1 MRRTCN
7 EIIKK
12 SIWSWDLKSW
22 ASQLYRYHNKE
33 NNSKRE
39 PNEQLHK
46 TVRQQ
51 TARGLGSRTK
61 SETECKLQKE
71 TNMNHMGKYSQY
83 ISV

>member
-1 MRRTCN
+1 MH

-12 SIWSWDLKSW
+12 SILSWDFKSW
-22 ASQLYRYHNKE
+22 VSLQYRYHNKE
-33 NNSKRE
+33 SNSKRE
-39 PNEQLHK
+39 PNEQSHK

-51 TARGLGSRTK
+51 TARGLGSRIK

-83 ISV
+83 VSV